1 MAAEQRRV
9 AAERWAMSADVAAAA
24 AAGCSRRRCLD
35 EGNVRAREEEVEGDD
50 DYLGAGRPWFRTG
63 GERWCSL

>member
-1 MAAEQRRV
+1 
-9 AAERWAMSADVAAAA
+9 MSADVAAAA